1 MKTRLLLLSTLVGLA
16 MSLAA
21 NAETLTVGAEAV
33 PHAEILEHIKPALAK
48 EGIELKVKVFT
59 NGQQE
64 NFAVAQKE
72 LDANY
77 FQHKPFLDGFN
88 KAKGTQLV
96 SVAAIHVE
104 PFGAYSR
111 KIGKLSELRDG
122 AVVAVP
128 NDPSNAAR
136 ALLLLQKNGLIRL
149 RDPNNIL
156 ATARDIVA
164 NPKKLQ
170 IRELEGATL
179 PRVLDQVDLA
189 LINTNYALQAKL
201 QPRRDALFIEDSQ
214 SPYANILVARQDN
227 RNSPALKKLVAALTS
242 NDVRQF
248 IDSRYQG
255 AVVPVF

>member
-1 MKTRLLLLSTLVGLA
+1 MKTRQLLLSTLLGLGV
-16 MSLAA
+16 SLAA
-21 NAETLTVGAEAV
+21 QADTLTVGAEAV
-33 PHAEILEHIKPALAK
+33 PHAEILEHIKPVLAK
-48 EGIELKVKVFT
+48 EGIDLKVKVFT

-111 KIGKLSELRDG
+111 KIRKLSELRDG

-149 RDPNNIL
+149 RDPSNIL
-156 ATARDIVA
+156 STARDIVV

-179 PRVLDQVDLA
+179 SRVLDQVDLA

-214 SPYANILVARQDN
+214 SPYANILVARPDN
-227 RNSPALKKLVAALTS
+227 KSSPALKKLVAALTS

>member
-1 MKTRLLLLSTLVGLA
+1 MKTRQLLLATLLGLSA
-16 MSLAA
+16 SLAA
-21 NAETLTVGAEAV
+21 QADTLTVGAEAV
-33 PHAEILEHIKPALAK
+33 PHAEILEHIKPALAR
-48 EGIELKVKVFT
+48 EGIDLKVKVFT

-88 KAKGTQLV
+88 KAKGTSLV

-104 PFGAYSR
+104 LFGAYSR
-111 KIGKLSELRDG
+111 KVSKISELRDG

-136 ALLLLQKNGLIRL
+136 ALLLLQKNGLIKL
-149 RDPNNIL
+149 RDPSNIL
-156 ATARDIVA
+156 STARDIVA

-179 PRVLDQVDLA
+179 PRVLNQVDLA
-189 LINTNYALQAKL
+189 LINTNYALQIGLK
-201 QPRRDALFIEDSQ
+201 PRRDALFIEDSQ
-214 SPYANILVARQDN
+214 SPYANILVARPDN

-242 NDVRQF
+242 SEVRQY
-248 IDSRYQG
+248 IDQRYQG

>member
-1 MKTRLLLLSTLVGLA
+1 MKTRQLLLATLLSLGA
-16 MSLAA
+16 SLAA
-21 NAETLTVGAEAV
+21 QADTLTVGAEAV
-33 PHAEILEHIKPALAK
+33 PHAEILEHIRPALAR
-48 EGIELKVKVFT
+48 EGIDLKVKVFT

-88 KAKGTQLV
+88 KAKGTSLV

-111 KIGKLSELRDG
+111 KVSKISELRDG

-136 ALLLLQKNGLIRL
+136 ALLLLQKNGLIKL
-149 RDPNNIL
+149 RDPTNIL
-156 ATARDIVA
+156 STARDIVA

-189 LINTNYALQAKL
+189 LINTNYALQIGLK
-201 QPRRDALFIEDSQ
+201 PRRDALFIEDSQ
-214 SPYANILVARQDN
+214 SPYANILVARPDN

-242 NDVRQF
+242 SEVRQY
-248 IDSRYQG
+248 IDQRYQG

>member
-1 MKTRLLLLSTLVGLA
+1 MKTRQLLLSTLLGLGV
-16 MSLAA
+16 SLAA
-21 NAETLTVGAEAV
+21 QADTLTVGAEAV
-33 PHAEILEHIKPALAK
+33 PHAEILEHIKPVLAK
-48 EGIELKVKVFT
+48 EGIDLKVKVFT

-156 ATARDIVA
+156 STARDIVV

-179 PRVLDQVDLA
+179 SRVLDQVDLA

-201 QPRRDALFIEDSQ
+201 QPRHDALFIEDSQ
-214 SPYANILVARQDN
+214 SPYANILVARPDN
-227 RNSPALKKLVAALTS
+227 HNSPTLKKLVAALTS
-242 NDVRQF
+242 SDVRQF